1 MTYLFIIVNVSII
14 SGKILEINLAII
26 AGLINFIRIYI
37 FQCVIEIWSKN
48 LVVICYIILILWIR
62 INHIGH
68 IVYT

>member
-37 FQCVIEIWSKN
+37 FQCVIEI
-48 LVVICYIILILWIR
+48 
-62 INHIGH
+62 
-68 IVYT
+68 